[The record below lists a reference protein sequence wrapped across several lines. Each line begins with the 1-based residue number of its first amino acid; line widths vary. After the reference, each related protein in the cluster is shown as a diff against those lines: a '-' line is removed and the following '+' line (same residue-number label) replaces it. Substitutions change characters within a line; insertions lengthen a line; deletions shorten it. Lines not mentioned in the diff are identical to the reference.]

1 MNRRNWLVASA
12 AVTGSAL
19 IMRTQQRKYS
29 RDLRPKRSR
38 VAILHTDEYSDKLDE
53 LVYDGLRLFN
63 LDVRGKSVLL
73 KPNIVE
79 YIPGKPVNT
88 DTQLIGAAAEGFLRL
103 GAGSVTVGEGPG
115 HQRDTELLV
124 YETAVRYHFIHALG
138 LLAIGVLLRSLDG
151 GLLRWSATLVLA
163 GIILFSGSLY
173 WLTFGAPRFVGIIT
187 PLGGLALIAGWILF
201 ATTMWRQ

>member
-1 MNRRNWLVASA
+1 MDARRTLAIA
-12 AVTGSAL
+12 GAL
-19 IMRTQQRKYS
+19 IALAT
-29 RDLRPKRSR
+29 
-38 VAILHTDEYSDKLDE
+38 A
-53 LVYDGLRLFN
+53 
-63 LDVRGKSVLL
+63 
-73 KPNIVE
+73 
-79 YIPGKPVNT
+79 
-88 DTQLIGAAAEGFLRL
+88 L
-103 GAGSVTVGEGPG
+103 GAFGAHALKAHLS
-115 HQRDTELLV
+115 QDKLLV

-173 WLTFGAPRFVGIIT
+173 WLTFGAPRFAGLIT